1 MTLPTLLPPKWSVT
15 PQSLHY
21 WAKLDKLK
29 QMGLSGCLVV
39 SWDWGDGRGGFQEG
53 RGRASFE
60 HLSSMEEKIVL
71 SRIIIFFAPHT
82 RRLDQG
88 EHTRILK
95 VQIFTIFLGFLYAD
109 FVLPICI
116 FYAEISKHGNPIVY
130 CVRSTY

>member
-1 MTLPTLLPPKWSVT
+1 
-15 PQSLHY
+15 
-21 WAKLDKLK
+21 
-29 QMGLSGCLVV
+29 MGLSGCLVV

>member
-1 MTLPTLLPPKWSVT
+1 
-15 PQSLHY
+15 
-21 WAKLDKLK
+21 
-29 QMGLSGCLVV
+29 MGLSGCLVV

-82 RRLDQG
+82 RMVDQG

-116 FYAEISKHGNPIVY
+116 FYAEISKHGKSY
-130 CVRSTY
+130 CLLCKIHILILSTC